1 MQKCVLRRKLRG
13 AGGASAHATSLRET
27 SNGAEVVVV
36 GPPRRPVEPRQ
47 SSGVYV
53 GLNLYCASR
62 DNRRVDRRKR
72 EKERER
78 ERERERGEEK
88 DLTRARGNTCGDS
101 HTWVLFLAL
110 RNENASRK
118 AGGGTRVPVES
129 SSTRTCFST
138 VFVKSSR
145 REPAYPRHPVR
156 ANVTHVYTSEHATRN
171 TWERHQSVCGGYSQ
185 HSSRETLFVYE
196 AQWRRDLSLSLSSLS
211 SRPCFLHSGG
221 KLRSR
226 REYDIA
232 PFTVRISL
240 RTPKKCFM
248 FWPHDSVEGV
258 YLPRKKKK
266 ENKIS
271 IVSRIS
277 HFA

>member
-78 ERERERGEEK
+78 ERERGEEK

-101 HTWVLFLAL
+101 HT
-110 RNENASRK
+110 
-118 AGGGTRVPVES
+118 
-129 SSTRTCFST
+129 
-138 VFVKSSR
+138 
-145 REPAYPRHPVR
+145 
-156 ANVTHVYTSEHATRN
+156 
-171 TWERHQSVCGGYSQ
+171 
-185 HSSRETLFVYE
+185 
-196 AQWRRDLSLSLSSLS
+196 
-211 SRPCFLHSGG
+211 
-221 KLRSR
+221 
-226 REYDIA
+226 
-232 PFTVRISL
+232 
-240 RTPKKCFM
+240 
-248 FWPHDSVEGV
+248 
-258 YLPRKKKK
+258 
-266 ENKIS
+266 
-271 IVSRIS
+271 
-277 HFA
+277 

>member
-72 EKERER
+72 EK

-185 HSSRETLFVYE
+185 TFV
-196 AQWRRDLSLSLSSLS
+196 ARDVVCLRGAVAPRPLSLSLSSLS